1 MPYNYRITDSG
12 LNLTVTGAMDVSVR
26 DINETIMGFDRLA
39 DGILYQ
45 LFDAEK
51 IAGPNH
57 IYYSAANADY
67 AMRNG
72 LNISNNLNVETLLYA
87 ACENQIYKAIKLIG
101 VSKKTET
108 IAVAVFSEK
117 VENRLSD
124 TIAANLGTVDDSV
137 LDITP
142 EKYESIKEIYDITET
157 AIEIVGSNR
166 NEALTSLIA
175 EKGALLSLRR

>member
-1 MPYNYRITDSG
+1 MGYRNFTPQQ
-12 LNLTVTGAMDVSVR
+12 
-26 DINETIMGFDRLA
+26 
-39 DGILYQ
+39 ILSRAIGKEEEARMMY
-45 LFDAEK
+45 E
-51 IAGPNH
+51 
-57 IYYSAANADY
+57 IYA
-67 AMRNG
+67 
-72 LNISNNLNVETLLYA
+72 
-87 ACENQIYKAIKLIG
+87 
-101 VSKKTET
+101 
-108 IAVAVFSEK
+108 EK